1 MSEATYALT
10 TELPPSLAAPEWVM
24 LLPPGREIAARDGR
38 AWVNDRPQAILAAF
52 DKRAMPLP
60 LDWEHATELRATQG
74 EPAPAAGWID
84 RLEVRTGGALWGHVD
99 WTPRGR
105 AAVVSREYRFLSP
118 VFLFER
124 ASMRILELTSAALT
138 NRPALHLKAIAR
150 AQAPAVPFGA
160 LSPLAREI
168 CRRTGVSESDFW
180 REKRGE

>member
-1 MSEATYALT
+1 
-10 TELPPSLAAPEWVM
+10 
-24 LLPPGREIAARDGR
+24 
-38 AWVNDRPQAILAAF
+38 
-52 DKRAMPLP
+52 
-60 LDWEHATELRATQG
+60 
-74 EPAPAAGWID
+74 
-84 RLEVRTGGALWGHVD
+84 VD

-160 LSPLAREI
+160 LSPLEREI
-168 CRRTGVSESDFW
+168 CRRTGVAEADYW